1 MKTAAKLF
9 RFDDAM
15 LPNLMAWGYM
25 FAAYIFGFAAMLAS
39 ALWLNVLGVLFL
51 AHAMVIAAY
60 FVHECAH
67 ESLFKK
73 SRHNQLFGELLLWL
87 SGASYSDYKAI
98 QHKHVRHHMD
108 RADIVSFDFRTRLQQ
123 HPKTLKLI
131 KTLEWFY
138 IPALEI
144 VMHGLVI
151 VLPFVKEN
159 RKALRPRIIT
169 VLVMRIAFFAALA
182 TVSLKVLVLYPIA
195 YMLFL
200 TVMRFMDVHQHTYDL
215 YETLDQ
221 PSGDEVKQYDG
232 AFEKRNTFSNVLSLK
247 HPWLNLLVLNF
258 SYHNVHH
265 DKQMQPWY
273 RLPALHKKL
282 YGNDETQ
289 VLSFANLLKS
299 YHRYRVQRV
308 VNSDA
313 TDIDVHKGRDFIG
326 VDGVSFLTA
335 H

>member
-1 MKTAAKLF
+1 MKTAARLF
-9 RFDDAM
+9 RFDDAL
-15 LPNLMAWGYM
+15 LPNLLAWGYM
-25 FAAYIFGFAAMLAS
+25 FSTYIFGFAAILADS
-39 ALWLNVLGVLFL
+39 FWLNAAGVLLL
-51 AHAMVIAAY
+51 AHSMVIAAY
-60 FVHECAH
+60 FIHECAH
-67 ESLFKK
+67 ESLFKS
-73 SRHNQLFGELLLWL
+73 SRHNRLFGELLLWL
-87 SGASYSDYKAI
+87 TGTSYSDYRAV
-98 QHKHVRHHMD
+98 QRKHVRHHMD
-108 RADIVSFDFRTRLQQ
+108 RADIVSFDFRTRLQAY
-123 HPKTLKLI
+123 PKTLKLI
-131 KTLEWFY
+131 ETLEWFY
-138 IPALEI
+138 IPALEFM
-144 VMHGLVI
+144 MHGLVL

-159 RKALRPRIIT
+159 RKQLRSRIVT
-169 VLVMRIAFFAALA
+169 VVILRIAFFAVLA
-182 TVSLKVLVLYPIA
+182 GISLKVLLLYPIA

-232 AFEKRNTFSNVLSLK
+232 AFEKRNTFSNLLSLK
-247 HPWLNLLVLNF
+247 YPWLNLLVLNF

-265 DKQMQPWY
+265 DKQIQPWY

-282 YGNDETQ
+282 YGDNTTQ

-308 VNSDA
+308 INSDA

>member
-9 RFDDAM
+9 RFDDA
-15 LPNLMAWGYM
+15 LVPNLLAWGYM
-25 FAAYIFGFAAMLAS
+25 SAAYIFGFTAIVAD

-73 SRHNQLFGELLLWL
+73 SMHNRLFGELLLWL
-87 SGASYSDYKAI
+87 CGASYSDYKAI

-123 HPKTLKLI
+123 YPKILKLI
-131 KTLEWFY
+131 NFLEWFY

-144 VMHGLVI
+144 MMHGLVI

-159 RKALRPRIIT
+159 RKALRSRIIIVLIMRT
-169 VLVMRIAFFAALA
+169 VFFVVLA
-182 TVSLKVLVLYPIA
+182 SISLKVLILYPVA

-221 PSGDEVKQYDG
+221 PSGDEVRAYDS

-247 HPWLNLLVLNF
+247 YPWLNLLVLNF

-289 VLSFANLLKS
+289 VLSFINLLKS

-308 VNSDA
+308 INSDA

>member
-1 MKTAAKLF
+1 
-9 RFDDAM
+9 
-15 LPNLMAWGYM
+15 
-25 FAAYIFGFAAMLAS
+25 
-39 ALWLNVLGVLFL
+39 
-51 AHAMVIAAY
+51 
-60 FVHECAH
+60 
-67 ESLFKK
+67 
-73 SRHNQLFGELLLWL
+73 
-87 SGASYSDYKAI
+87 
-98 QHKHVRHHMD
+98 
-108 RADIVSFDFRTRLQQ
+108 
-123 HPKTLKLI
+123 
-131 KTLEWFY
+131 
-138 IPALEI
+138 
-144 VMHGLVI
+144 MHGLVL
-151 VLPFVKEN
+151 VLPFVKES
-159 RKALRPRIIT
+159 RKELRSRIII
-169 VLVMRIAFFAALA
+169 VLILRIAFFAAMA
-182 TVSLKVLVLYPIA
+182 SISLKVLVLYPIA

-221 PSGDEVKQYDG
+221 PSGNEVRAYDS

-247 HPWLNLLVLNF
+247 YPWLNLLVLNF

-289 VLSFANLLKS
+289 VLSFVNLLQS

-308 VNSDA
+308 INSDA
-313 TDIDVHKGRDFIG
+313 ANIDVHKGRDFIG

>member
-1 MKTAAKLF
+1 MTTAAKLF
-9 RFDDAM
+9 RFDDAA
-15 LPNLMAWGYM
+15 LPNLLAWGYM
-25 FAAYIFGFAAMLAS
+25 FSAYVFGFAAILS
-39 ALWLNVLGVLFL
+39 DSLWLNAAGVLFL
-51 AHAMVIAAY
+51 AHGMVIAAY
-60 FVHECAH
+60 FIHECAH
-67 ESLFKK
+67 ESLFRNR
-73 SRHNQLFGELLLWL
+73 RHNQLFGELLLWL
-87 SGASYSDYKAI
+87 TGSSYSDYKAV
-98 QHKHVRHHMD
+98 QRKHVRHHLD
-108 RADIVSFDFRTRLQQ
+108 RADIVSFDFRTRLWTY
-123 HPKTLKLI
+123 PKTLKLI
-131 KTLEWFY
+131 NTLEWFY
-138 IPALEI
+138 IPALELM
-144 VMHGLVI
+144 MHGLVL

-159 RKALRPRIIT
+159 RRQLRSRIIT
-169 VLVMRIAFFAALA
+169 VLILRIAFFALLA
-182 TVSLKVLVLYPIA
+182 AVSPRVLFLYPVA

-215 YETLDQ
+215 YETLDR
-221 PSGDEVKQYDG
+221 PSGDEVKQYDA

-247 HPWLNLLVLNF
+247 YPWLNLLVLNF
-258 SYHNVHH
+258 SFHNVHH

-282 YGNDETQ
+282 YGSDETQ
-289 VLSFANLLKS
+289 VLSFVDLLKS